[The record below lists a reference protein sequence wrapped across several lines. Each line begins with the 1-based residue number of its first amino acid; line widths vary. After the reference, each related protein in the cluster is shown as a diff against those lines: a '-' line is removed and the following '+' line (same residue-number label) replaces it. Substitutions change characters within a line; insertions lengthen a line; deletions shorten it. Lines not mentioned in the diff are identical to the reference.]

1 MHKSRMRLLSL
12 TLALGMSVMAGAGGL
27 SMETAAREYTDRE
40 QVLDTGF
47 TLDTE
52 YTLKLANPSED
63 ISTTAA
69 NYYITGSSDP
79 DSPLSC
85 NGEEVESRGV
95 YGSFGIYV
103 ELAMGENTFRFEN
116 GDDSQTLTIT
126 RTKAQTNEEVTTITN
141 LRWMQP
147 SSDDVVQSGEE
158 YTIRCTAPANGK
170 VTATLG
176 EKSYPLKQEAV
187 ATTGVEAYYSAKI
200 TLPQAEKGKV
210 EPLGKLSYQLTFDGK
225 TTNATSQ
232 GSLYL
237 VGKGAHL
244 LARVNQN
251 AAILYEEGESKANHL
266 SLLSPGAMDA
276 IVDSNDSYF
285 QLSMGGWIAKSYV
298 DLLPEQSQWEE
309 EVSKTTYTILKNG
322 ESLVLDG
329 KAAPAFKAYS
339 TGEKIALRFYHTSGI
354 ELDEIYSELFSSVEV
369 STVGEDT
376 VLEFYKKQGVDTVGY
391 DVSYDG
397 KGRTTVFFNRKADLG
412 SSDQPLSQMTIVVD
426 PGHGGLD
433 SGALGV
439 LNGNGPMEKDIT
451 MAHALV
457 LKNRLESL
465 GAQVVLAVSPQ
476 QDNSLKVEMTD
487 RVALAKEQRADFYV
501 SLHCNSIDANANGL
515 KPSGTEIYY
524 YENNS
529 KLLADSILEKIS
541 AYNERDARS
550 VIYGNFYVTRNSMC
564 PSMLIEMGFISNPIE
579 YDQLCTPDSMYQTA
593 NAIADALIEYL
604 QSI

>member
-95 YGSFGIYV
+95 YGSFGIYA

-116 GDDSQTLTIT
+116 GNDSQTLTIT
-126 RTKAQTNEEVTTITN
+126 RTKAQTSEEVTTITN
-141 LRWMQP
+141 LRRMQP
-147 SSDDVVQSGEE
+147 SSDDVVQAGEE
-158 YTIRCTAPANGK
+158 YTIRCTAPANGE

-200 TLPQAEKGKV
+200 TLPQAEEGKV

-244 LARVNQN
+244 LAKVNQN

-266 SLLSPGAMDA
+266 SLLSPGAVDA

-298 DLLPEQSQWEE
+298 DLLPEQSQ
-309 EVSKTTYTILKNG
+309 
-322 ESLVLDG
+322 
-329 KAAPAFKAYS
+329 
-339 TGEKIALRFYHTSGI
+339 
-354 ELDEIYSELFSSVEV
+354 
-369 STVGEDT
+369 
-376 VLEFYKKQGVDTVGY
+376 
-391 DVSYDG
+391 
-397 KGRTTVFFNRKADLG
+397 
-412 SSDQPLSQMTIVVD
+412 
-426 PGHGGLD
+426 
-433 SGALGV
+433 
-439 LNGNGPMEKDIT
+439 
-451 MAHALV
+451 
-457 LKNRLESL
+457 
-465 GAQVVLAVSPQ
+465 
-476 QDNSLKVEMTD
+476 
-487 RVALAKEQRADFYV
+487 
-501 SLHCNSIDANANGL
+501 
-515 KPSGTEIYY
+515 
-524 YENNS
+524 
-529 KLLADSILEKIS
+529 
-541 AYNERDARS
+541 
-550 VIYGNFYVTRNSMC
+550 
-564 PSMLIEMGFISNPIE
+564 
-579 YDQLCTPDSMYQTA
+579 
-593 NAIADALIEYL
+593 
-604 QSI
+604 